1 MSYDLVMTKTTLA
14 AALVATA
21 LGAVVFAQQKP
32 ATTGAA
38 ANTITVYK
46 TPT

>member
-1 MSYDLVMTKTTLA
+1 MKKTTLA
-14 AALVATA
+14 AAMLATA

-32 ATTGAA
+32 AMTGA

>member
-1 MSYDLVMTKTTLA
+1 MKKTTLA

-21 LGAVVFAQQKP
+21 LGAVVFAQQRA
-32 ATTGAA
+32 ATPSA